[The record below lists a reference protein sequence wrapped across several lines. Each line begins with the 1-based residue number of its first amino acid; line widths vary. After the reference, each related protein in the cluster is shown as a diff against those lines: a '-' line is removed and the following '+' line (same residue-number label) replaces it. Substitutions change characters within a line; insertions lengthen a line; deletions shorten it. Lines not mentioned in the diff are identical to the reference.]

1 MVLQLKLIHIT
12 INLIIDLLGTI
23 EKVDLIFILMLIKLL
38 ILMKIIYISIQ
49 QVGITEI
56 WRFFPKYE
64 LIMEENKIKVY

>member
-38 ILMKIIYISIQ
+38 ILMKIIYIAIQ

-56 WRFFPKYE
+56 WRFFP
-64 LIMEENKIKVY
+64 ENIN

>member
-1 MVLQLKLIHIT
+1 MEMVLQLKLIHIT

-38 ILMKIIYISIQ
+38 ILMKILYITIQ

-56 WRFFPKYE
+56 WRFFP
-64 LIMEENKIKVY
+64 ENIN

>member
-1 MVLQLKLIHIT
+1 MILQLKLIHIN

-38 ILMKIIYISIQ
+38 ILMKIIYIAIQ

-56 WRFFPKYE
+56 WRFFP
-64 LIMEENKIKVY
+64 ENMN

>member
-56 WRFFPKYE
+56 WRFFP
-64 LIMEENKIKVY
+64 ENIN

>member
-38 ILMKIIYISIQ
+38 ILMKILYITIQ

-56 WRFFPKYE
+56 WRFFP
-64 LIMEENKIKVY
+64 ENMN

>member
-1 MVLQLKLIHIT
+1 MEIVLQLKLIHIT
-12 INLIIDLLGTI
+12 INLIIDLLGKI

-56 WRFFPKYE
+56 WRFFP
-64 LIMEENKIKVY
+64 ENIN

>member
-1 MVLQLKLIHIT
+1 MEMVLQLKLIHIT

-56 WRFFPKYE
+56 WRFFP
-64 LIMEENKIKVY
+64 ENMN

>member
-1 MVLQLKLIHIT
+1 MALQLKLIHIT

-56 WRFFPKYE
+56 WRFFP
-64 LIMEENKIKVY
+64 ENMN

>member
-1 MVLQLKLIHIT
+1 MILQLKLIHIT

-38 ILMKIIYISIQ
+38 ILMKIIYIAIQ

-56 WRFFPKYE
+56 WRFFP
-64 LIMEENKIKVY
+64 ENMN

>member
-56 WRFFPKYE
+56 WRFFP
-64 LIMEENKIKVY
+64 ENMN